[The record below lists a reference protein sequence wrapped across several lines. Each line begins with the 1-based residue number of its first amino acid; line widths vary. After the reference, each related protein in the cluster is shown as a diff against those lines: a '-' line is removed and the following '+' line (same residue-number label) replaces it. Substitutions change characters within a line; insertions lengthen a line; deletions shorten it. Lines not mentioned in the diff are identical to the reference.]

1 MFFSSQ
7 EEAGKDSG
15 SDSDS
20 DSDGEGGT
28 TRKKSGSKSRESSEQ
43 PDKAKFKKAATGD
56 DSDSDDSYWDSDS
69 DESSESS
76 SDDEPGMSLREKF
89 LKKATD
95 EGKKKKEKKP
105 KAERGDKAKKK
116 KLRVSLSNVL
126 SFLNILL
133 KLSSLSFWSQ
143 AIDEDEDE
151 DEDDEGAGKGE
162 KWETV
167 DRGGL
172 EKPKMFDKD
181 AEINHENVLKK
192 LQEIMA
198 ARGKKR
204 TNRKEQISLLNELHD
219 ISQVNSD

>member
-1 MFFSSQ
+1 
-7 EEAGKDSG
+7 
-15 SDSDS
+15 
-20 DSDGEGGT
+20 
-28 TRKKSGSKSRESSEQ
+28 
-43 PDKAKFKKAATGD
+43 
-56 DSDSDDSYWDSDS
+56 
-69 DESSESS
+69 
-76 SDDEPGMSLREKF
+76 MSFR
-89 LKKATD
+89 
-95 EGKKKKEKKP
+95 
-105 KAERGDKAKKK
+105 
-116 KLRVSLSNVL
+116 
-126 SFLNILL
+126 
-133 KLSSLSFWSQ
+133 SQ

-219 ISQVNSD
+219 ISQVRTFKNCFPELSLGCFCLRSERWLHCIKTKIK